1 MDLSLIDRLHF
12 ISVFLWKVIVIVCL
26 FVAAPKAKYDI
37 VLVILA
43 LCRHV
48 LFGRMLWVLFL
59 EL

>member
-12 ISVFLWKVIVIVCL
+12 FTVFLWKVIVIFCL
-26 FVAAPKAKYDI
+26 FAAAPEAKYDI

-43 LCRHV
+43 LSRHV

>member
-1 MDLSLIDRLHF
+1 MDLSLIDGLHF
-12 ISVFLWKVIVIVCL
+12 ITVFLWKVIVIICL
-26 FVAAPKAKYDI
+26 FAAAPESKYDI

-48 LFGRMLWVLFL
+48 LFGRMLWVFFF